1 MADTLPPVWMGARI
15 KPEQTGAV
23 LSFCN
28 FILYLF
34 YILFVFQAQVSGHWR
49 PLRKSRFTPRKG
61 AGYPG
66 FLGFADRRLSLRQVD
81 WVLIPVDQSSGGV
94 GWRGAAWWAAAPR
107 TATSSCCA
115 AALELKIWRPPV
127 LNWSHELFLVELHR
141 YSIVCEE
148 EWCRISSLI
157 HTEPFLVWN
166 PFSALLSFFSL
177 VLYFRDP
184 CSCIGQLLSSADTN
198 YFFRKNADHTNRT
211 YRLRNLVDVILE
223 CLQHTDWRMVVK
235 IDYCCQRGDLHPAAG
250 CECVGRVSLY
260 SSVGD
265 DHCTV
270 GCSTQCTV
278 RWSGPTLKR
287 WQLAL
292 TCVGTATTRNHQEF
306 DYVYSLVLKGL
317 LISLAAA
324 SKYVIEITPPAH

>member
-1 MADTLPPVWMGARI
+1 MYPKSEPSKCTLKCNPKNGWFLVVAVPTVPRDNYHLYSVGQNHCIVHCTECRQKLSPCRDCTVHNCMADTLPPVWMGARMR
-15 KPEQTGAV
+15 PEQTGAV

-198 YFFRKNADHTNRT
+198 HFFWKNVDHTDCS
-211 YRLRNLVDVILE
+211 VF
-223 CLQHTDWRMVVK
+223 
-235 IDYCCQRGDLHPAAG
+235 
-250 CECVGRVSLY
+250 
-260 SSVGD
+260 SSVKLRSV
-265 DHCTV
+265 H
-270 GCSTQCTV
+270 
-278 RWSGPTLKR
+278 
-287 WQLAL
+287 
-292 TCVGTATTRNHQEF
+292 F
-306 DYVYSLVLKGL
+306 
-317 LISLAAA
+317 SLASCELLAPWQNKCLCFCLCLLLNWWA
-324 SKYVIEITPPAH
+324 FV